1 MIGAGDLIIS
11 SASEFGREVF
21 GDIRNPEYVQKTI
34 YQQGELNKDRMY
46 RGAGDSAPAVRPP
59 PTQSGPPPMP
69 PAPAT
74 AGATTPAMPPASAS
88 TTGELE
94 RLAELRNKGV
104 LTEDE
109 FQSQKK
115 KILEG

>member
-1 MIGAGDLIIS
+1 
-11 SASEFGREVF
+11 
-21 GDIRNPEYVQKTI
+21 
-34 YQQGELNKDRMY
+34 
-46 RGAGDSAPAVRPP
+46 
-59 PTQSGPPPMP
+59 
-69 PAPAT
+69 
-74 AGATTPAMPPASAS
+74 MPPASAS

>member
-1 MIGAGDLIIS
+1 MPT
-11 SASEFGREVF
+11 AS
-21 GDIRNPEYVQKTI
+21 P
-34 YQQGELNKDRMY
+34 
-46 RGAGDSAPAVRPP
+46 
-59 PTQSGPPPMP
+59 
-69 PAPAT
+69 
-74 AGATTPAMPPASAS
+74 S

-115 KILEG
+115 RILGG

>member
-1 MIGAGDLIIS
+1 M
-11 SASEFGREVF
+11 
-21 GDIRNPEYVQKTI
+21 
-34 YQQGELNKDRMY
+34 
-46 RGAGDSAPAVRPP
+46 
-59 PTQSGPPPMP
+59 
-69 PAPAT
+69 
-74 AGATTPAMPPASAS
+74 TTPAMPPASAS

-115 KILEG
+115 RILGG

>member
-1 MIGAGDLIIS
+1 
-11 SASEFGREVF
+11 VF

-46 RGAGDSAPAVRPP
+46 RGMGRDSAPAVQAPSA
-59 PTQSGPPPMP
+59 TSGV
-69 PAPAT
+69 
-74 AGATTPAMPPASAS
+74 TTPAMPPASAS

-94 RLAELRNKGV
+94 RLAELRNRGV

-115 KILEG
+115 KILGG